1 MVKIIGHD
9 VWRGGAKIG
18 YIDGNHIHTHDG
30 HRIGYFEGNYVHGQ
44 DGDKLAEINQDH
56 LVSYGSNMRIP
67 LDKVNESIE
76 GGVLP
81 EIGKC
86 AVYVLL
92 GS

>member
-1 MVKIIGHD
+1 MVKIIGND
-9 VWRGGAKIG
+9 VWRGGEKIG
-18 YIDGNHIHTHDG
+18 FIEGNYIRTHDG
-30 HRIGYFEGNYVHGQ
+30 KRIGYFEGNFVYNEG
-44 DGDKLAEINQDH
+44 GTKTAYIEEDH
-56 LVSYGSNMRIP
+56 LVSYGGNSRIP

-92 GS
+92 GN

>member
-1 MVKIIGHD
+1 MVKIVGNDI
-9 VWRGGAKIG
+9 WRSGEKIG
-18 YIDGNHIHTHDG
+18 FIDGDHIRTHDG
-30 HRIGYFEGNYVHGQ
+30 HRIGYFEGNYVYNQ
-44 DGDKLAEINQDH
+44 DGNKTAEIENGY
-56 LVSYGSNMRIP
+56 LVSYGGNARIP

-92 GS
+92 GG